1 VCRISNFNM
10 VILTSKF
17 NYFHSSNS
25 YDLQCRKRLLFESD
39 IDSSAENT
47 ILTVGCNKYVIQQ
60 NIDFYK
66 SSLFNNF
73 LLQIFVL
80 GDELPITLA

>member
-1 VCRISNFNM
+1 M
-10 VILTSKF
+10 VVLTSKF
-17 NYFHSSNS
+17 NYLHSSKC
-25 YDLQCRKRLLFESD
+25 YDLQCRRRLLFESA
-39 IDSSAENT
+39 INYIAENT
-47 ILTVGCNKYVIQQ
+47 MLTVGCNKYVIQE